1 MEKKVEIDESLC
13 TGCGACVAMCPA
25 RILKMEKG
33 TAKVINHEACDMLG
47 GCMYACPTGAIKV
60 NRRAKAGSFFGF

>member
-1 MEKKVEIDESLC
+1 MEKKVEINESLC
-13 TGCGACVAMCPA
+13 TGCGACVSMCPA

-33 TAKVINHEACDMLG
+33 KAKVTDHESCDMLA

-60 NRRAKAGSFFGF
+60 NRKARMAGIFGF